1 MNTQRKIT
9 AFTAGIAGMILV
21 GISGA
26 NAQVNGLGGR
36 WIGSDNSVLTIRGS
50 EWVHQGHGTATI
62 RKGSRGAAIDV
73 YYHQH
78 QGMRCA
84 YRVHTAAGGEIL
96 VLEVA
101 DALQSPDF
109 CPSGQF
115 SRSD

>member
-1 MNTQRKIT
+1 MNTKRKI
-9 AFTAGIAGMILV
+9 AASAAGVAGMILL

-26 NAQVNGLGGR
+26 NAQANGLSGR
-36 WIGSDNSVLTIRGS
+36 WIGSDNSVLTIHGS
-50 EWVHQGHGTATI
+50 EWVHQVRGTATI

-96 VLEVA
+96 VLEIV
-101 DALQSPDF
+101 DALQSSDF
-109 CPSGQF
+109 CPSGRF

>member
-1 MNTQRKIT
+1 MNTQRKI
-9 AFTAGIAGMILV
+9 ASFAAGIAGMTLL

-26 NAQVNGLGGR
+26 NAQVNGFSGR

-50 EWVHQGHGTATI
+50 EWVHQGLGTATI

-84 YRVHTAAGGEIL
+84 YRVHTAAGGQIL
-96 VLEVA
+96 VLEMA

-109 CPSGQF
+109 CPNGRF